1 MIASPPVPNG
11 TATSETSVSSGCG
24 VGANGAS

>member
-11 TATSETSVSSGCG
+11 TATSDAAVSSGCG
-24 VGANGAS
+24 VGANGRS